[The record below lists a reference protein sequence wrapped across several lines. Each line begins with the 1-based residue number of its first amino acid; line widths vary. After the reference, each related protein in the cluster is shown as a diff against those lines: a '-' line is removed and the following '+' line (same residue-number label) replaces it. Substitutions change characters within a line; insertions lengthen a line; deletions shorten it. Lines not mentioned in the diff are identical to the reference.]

1 MIFLVL
7 GSQKFQ
13 MNRLLQKVDSLKE
26 KGIITDPVVVQKGY
40 SDYEPKHLISHDF
53 LEKSVFEDYLEQAD
67 LILCHGGTGVIV
79 TSLKKGKKVI
89 AVPRDRRYGEHVDQ
103 HQFQIV
109 KLFSKLGF
117 IEGVLD
123 VEELETALKNY
134 QTQTYHPFVSTNQ
147 EFMQSLRKDL
157 EDLISDN

>member
-1 MIFLVL
+1 M
-7 GSQKFQ
+7 
-13 MNRLLQKVDSLKE
+13 
-26 KGIITDPVVVQKGY
+26 
-40 SDYEPKHLISHDF
+40 SHDF
-53 LEKSVFEDYLEQAD
+53 LEKADFDDYLEQAD

-89 AVPRDRRYGEHVDQ
+89 AVPRDQRYGEHVDQ

-123 VEELETALKNY
+123 VEELETALKSY

-147 EFMQSLRKDL
+147 EFMQALRKDL

>member
-26 KGIITDPVVVQKGY
+26 KGVITDPVVVQKGY
-40 SDYEPKHLISHDF
+40 SDYEPKHLMSHDF
-53 LEKSVFEDYLEQAD
+53 LEKAVFDDYLEQAD
-67 LILCHGGTGVIV
+67 VILCHGGTGVIV

-89 AVPRDRRYGEHVDQ
+89 AVPRDQRYGEHVDQ

-109 KLFSKLGF
+109 KLFSKQGF
-117 IEGVLD
+117 IEGVLN
-123 VEELETALKNY
+123 VEDLEAGLKKC
-134 QTQTYHPFVSTNQ
+134 QIQTYQPFVSTNQ
-147 EFMQSLRKDL
+147 EFMNAFRKDL
-157 EDLISDN
+157 DDLISDN